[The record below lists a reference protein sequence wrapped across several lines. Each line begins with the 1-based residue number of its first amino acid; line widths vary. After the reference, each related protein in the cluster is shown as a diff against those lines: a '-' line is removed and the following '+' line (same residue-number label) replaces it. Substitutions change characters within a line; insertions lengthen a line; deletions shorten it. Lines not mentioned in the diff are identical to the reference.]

1 MATKKVTYE
10 EAMKELENIVQ
21 ALEEGN
27 VSLEDSLDMYQR
39 GIALTKLCQ
48 EKLAAAEDKLAKV
61 VTESDEEEPFQA
73 EEGTK

>member
-1 MATKKVTYE
+1 MATKKVSYE

>member
-1 MATKKVTYE
+1 MATKKISYE
-10 EAMKELENIVQ
+10 DAMKELEGIVQ
-21 ALEEGN
+21 MLEEGN

-39 GIALTKLCQ
+39 GIELTKLCQ

-73 EEGTK
+73 EEGKK